1 MVRHVNVLAK
11 MSSGDEAMLLCDLD
25 AEPLGSLGVVEQFTV
40 AEGVI
45 ARLRQIHD
53 TAPVRAAG
61 LASSGA
67 QADTDWTFAAET
79 DAPFPAHRRVPR
91 CASAMNVLT
100 ARRCGGGAAEHGSE
114 SS

>member
-45 ARLRQIHD
+45 ARLR
-53 TAPVRAAG
+53 
-61 LASSGA
+61 
-67 QADTDWTFAAET
+67 
-79 DAPFPAHRRVPR
+79 
-91 CASAMNVLT
+91 
-100 ARRCGGGAAEHGSE
+100 
-114 SS
+114 